1 MMQTPHSPT
10 TARFISYHAQMDVKV
25 AIEFDKG
32 TITYAQLEKDI
43 YRASQYLAQLSLIKS
58 NSLVVGLD
66 DPYEHLIFVLAT
78 ELMGAFSTSIQ
89 MTEDPF
95 PLALMSSVNL
105 VISTLEFSSPGVNH
119 HRLSPNWRDQT
130 KVSVGV
136 PNYELGDT
144 DPVRMIRSSG
154 TTGTPKKIMILR
166 ARQAQWLSYLA
177 NSAGYSS
184 QTRFYVAAPFSVN
197 TFYMRAVLCLRLGG
211 SLVMGDL
218 LMLRHATHTWMLPA
232 TIEQVMKTLPSDFVK
247 PPKLE
252 ISTAGAPLMSAMRDR
267 VLSRL
272 ATSIVNTYGTNEV
285 GPICVMT
292 ADGRGIVVPC
302 TEVQVVNDV
311 DQEVPRGELGQL
323 RVRNQIMADDYVDNP
338 SASRERFKQG
348 WFYPGDE
355 VVMSSVNEIRLL
367 GRADDM
373 LNLAGYKQRPEELE
387 DVVKGVK
394 GVADAAFLTHN
405 ANDGSVQLCLALVL
419 ESPSAKDDVIR
430 EIKKVLRVPVNNIV
444 ITLLSTLPRTNT
456 GKIRRN
462 ELLPFFKV
470 HTDDR

>member
-1 MMQTPHSPT
+1 
-10 TARFISYHAQMDVKV
+10 
-25 AIEFDKG
+25 
-32 TITYAQLEKDI
+32 
-43 YRASQYLAQLSLIKS
+43 
-58 NSLVVGLD
+58 
-66 DPYEHLIFVLAT
+66 
-78 ELMGAFSTSIQ
+78 
-89 MTEDPF
+89 
-95 PLALMSSVNL
+95 
-105 VISTLEFSSPGVNH
+105 
-119 HRLSPNWRDQT
+119 
-130 KVSVGV
+130 
-136 PNYELGDT
+136 
-144 DPVRMIRSSG
+144 
-154 TTGTPKKIMILR
+154 
-166 ARQAQWLSYLA
+166 
-177 NSAGYSS
+177 
-184 QTRFYVAAPFSVN
+184 
-197 TFYMRAVLCLRLGG
+197 
-211 SLVMGDL
+211 MGDL

-232 TIEQVMKTLPSDFVK
+232 TIEQVMKTLPSEFVK

-252 ISTAGAPLMSAMRDR
+252 ISTAGAPLMPAMRDR

-311 DQEVPRGELGQL
+311 DQEVPKGELGQL

-405 ANDGSVQLCLALVL
+405 ASDGSVQLCLALVL
-419 ESPSAKDDVIR
+419 ESSSAKDDVIR